1 MPIRLTSIHICVPL
15 PGEKERFEKA
25 LIKLDWYFLR
35 HGNKH
40 NVRTDGERQE
50 AIPRH
55 REINE
60 ILAKAIMRRAKK

>member
-1 MPIRLTSIHICVPL
+1 M
-15 PGEKERFEKA
+15 EKA
-25 LIKLDWYFLR
+25 LINLDWYFLR

-40 NVRTDGERQE
+40 DVWTDGERQE

-60 ILAKAIMRRAKK
+60 ILAKAIIRRAKK

>member
-1 MPIRLTSIHICVPL
+1 M
-15 PGEKERFEKA
+15 EKA
-25 LIKLDWYFLR
+25 LSKLGWRFLR

-40 NVRTDGERQE
+40 DVWTDGERQE

-60 ILAKAIMRRAKK
+60 ILANAIIRKAKK